1 MTPLFILR
9 LVLETW
15 CPHHWF
21 SFSHME
27 HWLHSETQ
35 VDGLPSDTPRIHLAP
50 HLSCLIHVILCLDHC
65 SLLANLFCS
74 CTSIVH
80 SPRVARVILFTYVAH
95 HAILLPACAA
105 ASYQSTV
112 KLSVFLAPKPPGW
125 PGLWL
130 PCWPRCLSLFCSR
143 TGLLAV
149 PGTRHA
155 RSRLKPLA
163 TVCLQY
169 SSPSGAV
176 SAQIS
181 PPWGAPSALSKVTSP
196 PTPFSLTL
204 PWFIYVFYLLSFP
217 LSLGYKFHEGRNFF
231 SHFVYCLISRSLGLH
246 GFSEN
251 IIWYAGHITMFFLT
265 IILVH

>member
-105 ASYQSTV
+105 AF
-112 KLSVFLAPKPPGW
+112 LSEHCQTQCLPGPK
-125 PGLWL
+125 
-130 PCWPRCLSLFCSR
+130 
-143 TGLLAV
+143 T
-149 PGTRHA
+149 TRMTW
-155 RSRLKPLA
+155 PLA
-163 TVCLQY
+163 ALLT
-169 SSPSGAV
+169 SSPVTVLQPHWSPCCSWNTPRTFPPQAPRYRLPTV
-176 SAQIS
+176 LFPIWCRIS
-181 PPWGAPSALSKVTSP
+181 SNIT
-196 PTPFSLTL
+196 
-204 PWFIYVFYLLSFP
+204 
-217 LSLGYKFHEGRNFF
+217 SLG
-231 SHFVYCLISRSLGLH
+231 SSLG
-246 GFSEN
+246 
-251 IIWYAGHITMFFLT
+251 I
-265 IILVH
+265 V

>member
-1 MTPLFILR
+1 MTPLVILR

-35 VDGLPSDTPRIHLAP
+35 VDGLPSDTPRIHLSP

-65 SLLANLFCS
+65 SLLAHLFCS

-80 SPRVARVILFTYVAH
+80 SPRIARFFSHMWPIMLFFCPLAP
-95 HAILLPACAA
+95 LL
-105 ASYQSTV
+105 SYQSTV
-112 KLSVFLAPKPPGW
+112 KLRVFLAPEPPGW

-130 PCWPRCLSLFCSR
+130 PCWPRRLSLFCHLCFSR
-143 TGLLAV
+143 TGLLGV
-149 PGTRHA
+149 PRTCHA
-155 RSRLKPLA
+155 RSRLEPL
-163 TVCLQY
+163 TTLCLQY

-181 PPWGAPSALSKVTSP
+181 PPWGASWALSKVTSP

-231 SHFVYCLISRSLGLH
+231 FLILYTALSPEAWDFM
-246 GFSEN
+246 GFQK
-251 IIWYAGHITMFFLT
+251 
-265 IILVH
+265 ILYDMQGT